1 MSRKHLSPVVM
12 GLAALVGLGLSAQG
26 ALAATSLKLSSCL
39 PKNHDQVEAFFT
51 TFVAQMKKNESII
64 KLNYKGGPEITPR
77 NKQPG
82 ALQRGL
88 LDVIIC
94 PTYYPGLVPE
104 QSALTPSTASPARLR
119 ENGGYDMLQ
128 EAWGKGMNAR
138 ILGWGNHGGAL
149 FHFYLGF
156 EPKLDKKTGFQF
168 EGLKMRSTNI
178 YNPFLVA
185 MGATPINMGMTD
197 LYTALERGVVKG
209 FVWPEG
215 GIAKFGWA
223 KFIKYRV
230 EVPFFRSSTLVMIN
244 RDKYKSLSQKAR
256 KQIDAAGLFYEQN
269 SGKVLRKKAD
279 ADNVKVFAAGVKRYQ
294 MKEPYASALVKTIY
308 DSSWEKMKKY
318 KFQVDKAMLKAKLF
332 DDK

>member
-1 MSRKHLSPVVM
+1 MA
-12 GLAALVGLGLSAQG
+12 GICLGAQG

-39 PKNHDQVEAFFT
+39 PKNHDQVEAFFA
-51 TFVAQMKKNESII
+51 TFVAKMKKDESIL
-64 KLNYKGGPEITPR
+64 KLNYKGGPEITPAK
-77 NKQPG
+77 KQPG
-82 ALQRGL
+82 AMQRGL
-88 LDVIIC
+88 IDIITC
-94 PTYYPGLVPE
+94 PSYYPGLVPE
-104 QSALTPSTASPARLR
+104 QGALTPSTASPARLR
-119 ENGGYDMLQ
+119 ENGGYDMMQ
-128 EAWGKGMNAR
+128 EAWGKGMNTH
-138 ILGWGNHGGAL
+138 ILGWGNHGGAF

-168 EGLKMRSTNI
+168 EGLKLRSTNI
-178 YNPFLVA
+178 YNPFLIV

-223 KFIKYRV
+223 KFLKYRV
-230 EVPFFRSSTLVMIN
+230 EVPFFRSSSLVMIN
-244 RDKYKSLSQKAR
+244 LDKYKSLSNAQR

-279 ADNVKVFAAGVKRYQ
+279 ADNEKVFAAGVKKFY
-294 MKEPYASALVKTIY
+294 MKEPYASALLKTIY
-308 DSSWEKMKKY
+308 ESSWEKLKGY
-318 KFQVDKAMLKAKLF
+318 KFRVDHAALKAKLF

>member
-1 MSRKHLSPVVM
+1 MSGKFLTSAMV
-12 GLAALVGLGLSAQG
+12 GLAAVAGLCLATQG

-39 PKNHDQVEAFFT
+39 PKNHDQVEAFFA
-51 TFVAQMKKNESII
+51 TFVAEMKKDESIV

-77 NKQPG
+77 TKQAS

-119 ENGGYDMLQ
+119 QNGGYDMLQ
-128 EAWGKGMNAR
+128 KAWGEGMNAR
-138 ILGWGNHGGAL
+138 ILGWGNHGGAQ

-244 RDKYKSLSQKAR
+244 RDKYKNLSNKAR
-256 KQIDAAGLFYEQN
+256 QQIDAAGLFYEQN

-279 ADNVKVFAAGVKRYQ
+279 ADNIKVFAAGVKNYH

-308 DSSWEKMKKY
+308 DSSWEKMKRY
-318 KFQVDKAMLKAKLF
+318 KFRVDQAALKAKLF
-332 DDK
+332 DE